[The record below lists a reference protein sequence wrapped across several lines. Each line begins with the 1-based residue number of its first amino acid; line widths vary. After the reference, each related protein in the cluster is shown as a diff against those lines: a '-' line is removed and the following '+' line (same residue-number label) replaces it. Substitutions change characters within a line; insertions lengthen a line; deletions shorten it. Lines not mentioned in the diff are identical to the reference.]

1 MSKYLYAKHP
11 GLSYLAFKLN
21 TQTNE
26 IYLLSVDRVR
36 EEFNNGT
43 NFSGVLHSRYSKE
56 DLNFLEIEVFLLLLN

>member
-1 MSKYLYAKHP
+1 MPMYLYAKHP
-11 GLSYLAFKLN
+11 IMSFLAFKLN

-56 DLNFLEIEVFLLLLN
+56 DLNFVEIEVFLLLLN